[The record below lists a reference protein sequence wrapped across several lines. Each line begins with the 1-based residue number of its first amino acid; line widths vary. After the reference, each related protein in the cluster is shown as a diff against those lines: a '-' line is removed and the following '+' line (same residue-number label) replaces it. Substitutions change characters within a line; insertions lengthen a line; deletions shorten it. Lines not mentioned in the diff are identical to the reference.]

1 VSLLEA
7 TDLVKRFGGLLAVD
21 HVTLDV
27 PEAGITSLIGPNGAG
42 KTTVFNCLTGL
53 LEPDEGKVRL
63 AGGDITGV
71 DTHVRARL
79 GLGRTFQRLEVFTGM
94 TVFENLQVAA
104 EAARPGGT
112 FRGVFRLRHPD
123 EPAIV
128 ARVEDVLDQVGLCGV
143 SDVMAGDL
151 PTGALRLV
159 ELGRAL
165 CTDPTVL
172 LLDEP
177 GSGLDTAETEHL
189 QSVLGDIADRGVG
202 ILLIEHD
209 VDLVMAM
216 SETIYVVDFGRVIA
230 VGDPQ
235 EIATNDAVR
244 AAYLGADATSADDG
258 EDDVTDDREEAGA
271 GTARA

>member
-63 AGGDITGV
+63 AGGDITGL

-128 ARVEDVLDQVGLCGV
+128 ARVEDMLDQVGLCGV